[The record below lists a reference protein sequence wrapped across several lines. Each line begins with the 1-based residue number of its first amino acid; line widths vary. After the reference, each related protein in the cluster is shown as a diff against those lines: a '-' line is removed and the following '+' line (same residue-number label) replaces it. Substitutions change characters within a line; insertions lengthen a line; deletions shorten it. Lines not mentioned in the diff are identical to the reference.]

1 MLKKLDKAEYFGNV
15 RIATAL
21 GEKLGTAAL
30 VLPDRLYFWPED
42 NPEGEQLFDLS
53 GCEQAGGLMS
63 NGLDM
68 ILTNMFKNTFEMRY
82 NTHKQTE
89 RWFLAM
95 SKVLQEI
102 IKLKAQGA
110 GIPLDSTR
118 SPEKSFDF
126 NSTADSDS

>member
-1 MLKKLDKAEYFGNV
+1 
-15 RIATAL
+15 
-21 GEKLGTAAL
+21 
-30 VLPDRLYFWPED
+30 
-42 NPEGEQLFDLS
+42 
-53 GCEQAGGLMS
+53 MS

-68 ILTNMFKNTFEMRY
+68 ILTNMFQSTFEMRF

-95 SKVLQEI
+95 SKVLSEI

-118 SPEKSFDF
+118 SSEKSFDF
-126 NSTADSDS
+126 NSTADSET